1 MIINY
6 ILMYTN
12 SPNDLLDMSYRV
24 KSMSAPKKNSIKFYS
39 LHLSSESIVCFCF
52 LAGHSSV
59 VLAPGL
65 QTEGTRTAPSRSGE
79 TCPDPT
85 QSTST
90 ITCSFVPYDLVG
102 GGEGR
107 VPFHPL
113 SAAS

>member
-1 MIINY
+1 
-6 ILMYTN
+6 MYTN

-24 KSMSAPKKNSIKFYS
+24 RSMSAPKKKISIKFYS

-52 LAGHSSV
+52 LSGHLSV

-65 QTEGTRTAPSRSGE
+65 QTEGTRMAPSRSGE

-85 QSTST
+85 QSTSA
-90 ITCSFVPYDLVG
+90 ITCSFVLYDLVG

-113 SAAS
+113 SEAS